1 MASVSL
7 LKSSF
12 FMLFRVWRNMFS
24 VRSMCFLL
32 RSFKKYSPNIGR
44 FSVVRLFLLV
54 ENGSSICF
62 FRVHSCNFFMCA
74 CFFLFVY
81 KCARM
86 CAYTRPREI
95 HNVGLFPSV
104 FESIKKRS
112 HATVLFTVFY
122 KKNFKFSA
130 KKSVIKVAGLEKVRT
145 FATAFE
151 RESRWEWQNGK
162 ERQTCWRRCTR
173 VSYLAG
179 TQGSEKRISPDESSW
194 KTFSKKTSKKIG
206 GKEKTPYLCKRF
218 PPETGAQEK
227 IVLWKTLDKQ
237 TKM

>member
-1 MASVSL
+1 MSSLSL

-62 FRVHSCNFFMCA
+62 FRVRSCNSFMCA
-74 CFFLFVY
+74 CFFLFVCT
-81 KCARM
+81 CAHM

-104 FESIKKRS
+104 FESIKKRLP
-112 HATVLFTVFY
+112 ATVLFTAVY
-122 KKNFKFSA
+122 KKSSKFPQ
-130 KKSVIKVAGLEKVRT
+130 KSIA
-145 FATAFE
+145 
-151 RESRWEWQNGK
+151 
-162 ERQTCWRRCTR
+162 
-173 VSYLAG
+173 
-179 TQGSEKRISPDESSW
+179 
-194 KTFSKKTSKKIG
+194 
-206 GKEKTPYLCKRF
+206 
-218 PPETGAQEK
+218 
-227 IVLWKTLDKQ
+227 
-237 TKM
+237 